1 MTRMD
6 LVKRKK
12 LEITVEGAILRRV
25 EELLVTAGV
34 KGHTVLHGAGGRG
47 EGGRWSED
55 LLTRAEQ
62 KVLIYA
68 ITSAERAD
76 KVLEALREIF
86 ATWPG
91 IVAVTDVEVM
101 RAERF

>member
-1 MTRMD
+1 MD
-6 LVKRKK
+6 LVERKK

-25 EELLVTAGV
+25 EDLLIKHGVT
-34 KGHTVLHGAGGRG
+34 GHTVLHGSGGRG
-47 EGGRWSED
+47 EGGSWRED

-68 ITSAERAD
+68 ITSDDKAD
-76 KVLEALREIF
+76 KVLTDLREIF

-91 IVAVTDVEVM
+91 IVAVTSVQVI

>member
-1 MTRMD
+1 MD
-6 LVKRKK
+6 LVRRKK

-25 EELLVTAGV
+25 EELLLKAEV
-34 KGHTVLHGAGGRG
+34 KGHTVLQGAGGRG
-47 EGGRWSED
+47 EGGSWRED

-68 ITSAERAD
+68 ITTDAKMH
-76 KVLEALREIF
+76 KVLDGLNELF

-91 IVAVTDVEVM
+91 IVVVSDVEVM

>member
-1 MTRMD
+1 MD

-12 LEITVEGAILRRV
+12 LEITVEGAILRRI
-25 EELLVTAGV
+25 EDLLIKQGVT
-34 KGHTVLHGAGGRG
+34 GHTVLAGAAGRG
-47 EGGRWSED
+47 GGGTWRED

-62 KVLIYA
+62 KVIVYA
-68 ITSAERAD
+68 ITTEAVAE
-76 KVLEALREIF
+76 KVLGDLRELF

-91 IVAVTDVEVM
+91 IVALSDVEVM

>member
-1 MTRMD
+1 MD

-25 EELLVTAGV
+25 EELLIAAGV

-68 ITSAERAD
+68 ITSTERAD
-76 KVLEALREIF
+76 KVLEGLREIF

-91 IVAVTDVEVM
+91 IVVLSDVEVM

>member
-1 MTRMD
+1 MD
-6 LVKRKK
+6 LVERKK
-12 LEITVEGAILRRV
+12 LEITVEGAILKRV
-25 EELLVTAGV
+25 EELLVKQGV
-34 KGHTVLHGAGGRG
+34 TGHTVLHGAGGRG
-47 EGGRWSED
+47 EGGTWRED

-68 ITSAERAD
+68 ITSDEKAA
-76 KVLEALREIF
+76 KVLTALREIF

-91 IVAVTDVEVM
+91 IVAVSTVQVM